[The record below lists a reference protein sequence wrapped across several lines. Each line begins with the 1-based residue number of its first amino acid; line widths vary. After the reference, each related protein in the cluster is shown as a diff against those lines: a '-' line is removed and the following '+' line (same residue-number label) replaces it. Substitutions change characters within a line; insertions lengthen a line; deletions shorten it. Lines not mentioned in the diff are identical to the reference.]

1 MARAEC
7 DDECGRIKMGAGGDK
22 YKTCDPKYYGSGV
35 KNCGNG
41 IRGLEE
47 LLKKMEGKTD
57 ED

>member
-1 MARAEC
+1 M
-7 DDECGRIKMGAGGDK
+7 MGAGGDK

-47 LLKKMEGKTD
+47 LLKKTEGKTD